1 MVNVITWRALCISQ
15 QGLSSEESTF
25 DRKTPSR
32 EKRWIS
38 SQVILFLQSSK
49 TVESKFETL
58 LEAHSVKGCW
68 FNSGG
73 FQKLKKLKFSGKF
86 YFIFLACEEGEH
98 KGETVVFF
106 LAENIIS
113 EPSFDSSDLFPHAHE
128 PNASQVLKN
137 PNMRQLIIRRMQIFL
152 FYWPYSR
159 LQ

>member
-1 MVNVITWRALCISQ
+1 MYFPARTVFGRINFWQ
-15 QGLSSEESTF
+15 KDTF
-25 DRKTPSR
+25 QR
-32 EKRWIS
+32 EKMN
-38 SQVILFLQSSK
+38 ILPGDTFFLQSSK
-49 TVESKFETL
+49 TVESRFETL